1 MAVNGIG
8 NNYSYP
14 VKSNYSTDA
23 NTQGIKSGETQMVGK
38 NTGVSYEKT
47 ISDSTSAGLEFMK
60 KMEKENSGT
69 KFFVGTVSY
78 GQTYGNSTDTN
89 FVINPKFLSK
99 LGTDE
104 EAQKQF
110 EEDIKYLHNFAQNQ
124 RKQAAA
130 NGHEVISQGWFCD
143 ENGNWGGWCYSKSTN
158 KTSVLQEMSD
168 KAEKIRKE
176 KLAEKKEKKLKE
188 EKKAEKELKEHFGDR
203 FKGMKNISLDKPE
216 IKVEGNSIT
225 VPDSPLKEWIKK
237 NAVLKSGSGTG
248 GEVWHIP
255 SSVSL
260 DDLKKINDNGF
271 NNLGFS
277 QNEHN
282 FWHSLTQE
290 PTFLSMKYSPEE
302 VRTRLE
308 EVGIQTGFFD
318 IKVGEASATQF
329 LSQGKNAVAIYSK
342 EQYDRQYEYITSD
355 RYFNSFEVG
364 HKVSIGGQEY
374 TLGEDKKLDIPY
386 GADIYNVQYGIE

>member
-216 IKVEGNSIT
+216 IQVKAKENKIVFNDPIMDACSQYGTLISINENGVPQWEINPGDVSKFDQAVEEG
-225 VPDSPLKEWIKK
+225 LRKF
-237 NAVLKSGSGTG
+237 G
-248 GEVWHIP
+248 GR
-255 SSVSL
+255 
-260 DDLKKINDNGF
+260 DNY
-271 NNLGFS
+271 
-277 QNEHN
+277 N
-282 FWHSLTQE
+282 FWMRLTQN
-290 PTFLSMKYSPEE
+290 PTFMGLSYSAEDI
-302 VRTRLE
+302 RNRLHSA
-308 EVGIQTGFFD
+308 GIQKGFFQVT
-318 IKVGEASATQF
+318 VGEHTATQF
-329 LSQGKNAVAIYSK
+329 LSEGKNAAAVYSK
-342 EQYDRQYEYITSD
+342 AYYDDQYYNYVKSGGICRDYEPGDVFKID
-355 RYFNSFEVG
+355 GE
-364 HKVSIGGQEY
+364 EY
-374 TLGEDKKLDIPY
+374 TVNADRKLDVPY
-386 GADIYNVQYGIE
+386 GVDIWNIEWPQK